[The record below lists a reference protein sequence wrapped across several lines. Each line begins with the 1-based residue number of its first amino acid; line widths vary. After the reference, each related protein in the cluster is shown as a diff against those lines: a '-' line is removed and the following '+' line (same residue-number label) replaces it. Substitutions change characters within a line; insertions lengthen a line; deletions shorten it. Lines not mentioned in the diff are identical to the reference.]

1 MGATPGNSRMRT
13 RRWLLH
19 GAGSSVAATALHM
32 WSGSRLAVAQSE
44 AEPGTIRGRVMHG
57 VSGAAQDAVEVQL
70 WYLDAAT
77 RSRRLE
83 QTVVTDSAGHFEFAG
98 LGIAPADLYQPT
110 VTFGGVEYV
119 GPVLL
124 AAGNA
129 NAAAAGEIPVGTAD
143 IEVFDVTHDPARVR
157 LIRSNLILAQ
167 VNVANGEVSLIQTII
182 VSNAGPQ
189 TFVAQPVTAS
199 PARIAPPVGAVGVA
213 PLTGVRRED
222 MVVTGD
228 GGLVPAT
235 PFPPGETPLTMGYT
249 LPYAGPRLSVTLP
262 ILQPIGQLRVLVPAR
277 GVQVESDDLR
287 PFGVTA
293 LGDNSFT
300 AVGATDLLPG
310 TLVRFTLLG
319 LPHLEQP
326 VLWGDRRP
334 LQVGVAA
341 AAAAVL
347 ATLGVLAWADPRGR
361 RTPAPTPQPTEIER
375 LVADIRALDGKEDPA
390 AQLQRRALKA
400 RLLELAPDIASS
412 DRSGPRSA
420 AAKTDVALRLC
431 EESDLPKLEW
441 SGTFTDQ
448 RELIRRAFERKQ
460 EGEVEMV
467 VADIDGFPVGQI
479 WIDFSKVRNEHTA
492 VLWALRVL
500 PNLQNKGIG
509 TKLITRAVEMSR
521 EKGASIA
528 EIGVEKDNPKAKR
541 LYEGLGF
548 RVVGDN
554 VDEWEY
560 TTPDGERRR
569 ERAMEWIMEKHLD

>member
-1 MGATPGNSRMRT
+1 M
-13 RRWLLH
+13 
-19 GAGSSVAATALHM
+19 
-32 WSGSRLAVAQSE
+32 
-44 AEPGTIRGRVMHG
+44 
-57 VSGAAQDAVEVQL
+57 
-70 WYLDAAT
+70 
-77 RSRRLE
+77 
-83 QTVVTDSAGHFEFAG
+83 
-98 LGIAPADLYQPT
+98 
-110 VTFGGVEYV
+110 
-119 GPVLL
+119 
-124 AAGNA
+124 
-129 NAAAAGEIPVGTAD
+129 
-143 IEVFDVTHDPARVR
+143 THDPARVR

-182 VSNAGPQ
+182 VSNAG
-189 TFVAQPVTAS
+189 TADVRCPTRDGQS
-199 PARIAPPVGAVGVA
+199 RADRAARRRRRRGAADRGTA
-213 PLTGVRRED
+213 RGHGR
-222 MVVTGD
+222 D
-228 GGLVPAT
+228 GRWRLGAGHTVPA
-235 PFPPGETPLTMGYT
+235 GRDAADDGLH
-249 LPYAGPRLSVTLP
+249 PRHMPDHGSP
-262 ILQPIGQLRVLVPAR
+262 SPSPSCKPIGQLRVLVPAR

-293 LGDNSFT
+293 LGGNSFT

-310 TLVRFTLLG
+310 VPIRFTLLG
-319 LPHLEQP
+319 SAPRRAAGAMGQTDGRCKLALPQP
-326 VLWGDRRP
+326 RRP
-334 LQVGVAA
+334 
-341 AAAAVL
+341 VL

-361 RTPAPTPQPTEIER
+361 RAPAPTPQPTEIER
-375 LVADIRALDGKEDPA
+375 LVADIRALADKEDPA

-521 EKGASIA
+521 GKGC
-528 EIGVEKDNPKAKR
+528 
-541 LYEGLGF
+541 
-548 RVVGDN
+548 
-554 VDEWEY
+554 
-560 TTPDGERRR
+560 
-569 ERAMEWIMEKHLD
+569 